1 MGANCSAAVRSA
13 IRSALTF
20 ASAGDQILVGVSGG
34 ADSLALA
41 AGLFLEAA
49 EKVLKPIAV
58 IIDHGLQNN
67 SETVSNN
74 TRLELEKIG
83 YKDIRIIKIKVEVT
97 DGIEASARRSRYEAF
112 NKLALELNAKVFL
125 LGHTKDDQAETV
137 LLGLARGSGTRS
149 LSGMAHVNGV
159 FVRPLL
165 LISRSQTVAA
175 CAEWNLIPWQ
185 DPHNSNEKFTRV
197 RVREKIL
204 PNMEKEIG
212 PGVADALVRSAR
224 LLRDDADALDE
235 WAANEFSKFN
245 PTDFDIAELVKLPKA
260 VRTRILRMAI
270 YTLGAPAGS
279 LSAEHIDPVEALISA
294 WHGQG
299 VCSLPGGVKVARI
312 SGRLSLLREA

>member
-1 MGANCSAAVRSA
+1 MKE
-13 IRSALTF
+13 LW
-20 ASAGDQILVGVSGG
+20 
-34 ADSLALA
+34 LAHQA
-41 AGLFLEAA
+41 
-49 EKVLKPIAV
+49 
-58 IIDHGLQNN
+58 
-67 SETVSNN
+67 
-74 TRLELEKIG
+74 
-83 YKDIRIIKIKVEVT
+83 
-97 DGIEASARRSRYEAF
+97 
-112 NKLALELNAKVFL
+112 
-125 LGHTKDDQAETV
+125 DDQAETV

-165 LISRSQTVAA
+165 SISRSQTVAA
-175 CAEWNLIPWQ
+175 CAEWKLIPWQ

-197 RVREKIL
+197 RVREKVL

>member
-1 MGANCSAAVRSA
+1 MGANSSTAVRSA

-41 AGLFLEAA
+41 AGLFLEAV

-58 IIDHGLQNN
+58 IIDHGLQDN
-67 SETVSNN
+67 SETVSNDA
-74 TRLELEKIG
+74 RLELEKIG

-97 DGIEASARRSRYEAF
+97 DGIEASARRSRYAAF

-165 LISRSQTVAA
+165 SISRSQTVAA

-197 RVREKIL
+197 RVREKVL

-245 PTDFDIAELVKLPKA
+245 PTDFDIAELAELPKA

-270 YTLGAPAGS
+270 YALGAPAGS